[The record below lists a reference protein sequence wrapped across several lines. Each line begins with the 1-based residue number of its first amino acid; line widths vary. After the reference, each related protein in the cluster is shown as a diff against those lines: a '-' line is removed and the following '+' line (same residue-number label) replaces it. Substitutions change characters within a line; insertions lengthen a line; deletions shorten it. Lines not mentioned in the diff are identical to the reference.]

1 MVYIEVLEDRFAR
14 ESGGKGGNK
23 SAWSDSVPTQ
33 NSFTFTSIDTSDW
46 ASGCL
51 TEAGKG
57 SAGVLVVA

>member
-14 ESGGKGGNK
+14 ESGGKGGNN

-33 NSFTFTSIDTSDW
+33 YSFAFIDTSDW

-57 SAGVLVVA
+57 SAVVFVVA